1 MAYEIFTDEWAK
13 EWCNKINNNQNY
25 KESAGNWEWPLILK
39 ISGKAGTAIE
49 EDRLVYVDLKN
60 GECRTGRAATADDVE
75 DTPYIVAADAD
86 TWKKIFSGD
95 IDIMTG
101 IMWGK
106 IKLEKG
112 NLGDI
117 AQHVSAAKQLVVSA
131 TKVETEFPEDIG

>member
-1 MAYEIFTDEWAK
+1 MAHEVFTNDWAK
-13 EWCNKINNNQNY
+13 EWCNKINQNQNY
-25 KESAGNWEWPLILK
+25 KDSAGDWEWPLILK
-39 ISGKAGTAIE
+39 MSGESGAAIM

-60 GECRTGRAATADDVE
+60 GECLSGRAATADDVE
-75 DTPYIVAADAD
+75 NTPYIVAADAK

-95 IDIMTG
+95 MDIMTG

-117 AQHVSAAKQLVVSA
+117 AKHVSTAKQLVVSA
-131 TKVETEFPEDIG
+131 TKVETDFPDNI